1 MERDERATERSLSP
15 LGKKVYRLAGIRWC
29 GTLSRMTADYCEN
42 GQVVMRL
49 FSLISATRRRFGG
62 SLLRAP
68 MDRRM
73 STFSRAHSSSNGIVV
88 RQQRQL
94 ASSTSS

>member
-1 MERDERATERSLSP
+1 MERDEREIERSLST

-29 GTLSRMTADYCEN
+29 GEHSRMTADYCES

-49 FSLISATRRRFGG
+49 FSLISATRKRFGG
-62 SLLRAP
+62 SLPRAP

-73 STFSRAHSSSNGIVV
+73 SICSRAHSSSTGIVV